1 MSFASCPFAQ
11 LFWTR
16 VPRAVGHAWKGY
28 RHVRCLS
35 PGRHR
40 VSLKWR
46 QPHLPPCLGTT
57 STRLD
62 VSQVLCGPDGEVLV
76 AWLLPCR
83 LSYSAPRD
91 HCPGGLFSWDPPD
104 RSPQMSSWSIS
115 GRALTPSTASHSR
128 SSRRCRTPSL
138 LLLEY
143 EAVCPVWYM
152 APGYYLTTQYS
163 VRHWTYNTTLR
174 MHALPG
180 HSAAWTH
187 CCAQIRVPGYAD
199 TATAHLAHGRCR
211 SSMQKPEIPP
221 ALTLAHRHG
230 RGQGP
235 LLSTAEP
242 KAGNR
247 TDGATTPGGAPVL
260 QVPGNFSI
268 LEDLQSV

>member
-1 MSFASCPFAQ
+1 MARSS
-11 LFWTR
+11 
-16 VPRAVGHAWKGY
+16 
-28 RHVRCLS
+28 S
-35 PGRHR
+35 PGSCLAVSVTRRHATIVR
-40 VSLKWR
+40 RALLVGPARSIASDVKLVHQRPGSDTEYHVSLTQQQ
-46 QPHLPPCLGTT
+46 QPAVPHPVLVTT
-57 STRLD
+57 SKYL
-62 VSQVLCGPDGEVLV
+62 
-76 AWLLPCR
+76 
-83 LSYSAPRD
+83 
-91 HCPGGLFSWDPPD
+91 
-104 RSPQMSSWSIS
+104 
-115 GRALTPSTASHSR
+115 
-128 SSRRCRTPSL
+128 
-138 LLLEY
+138 

-152 APGYYLTTQYS
+152 APGYYLTTHYS

-211 SSMQKPEIPP
+211 GSIQKPEIPP

-235 LLSTAEP
+235 LSSTAEP

-260 QVPGNFSI
+260 QIPGNFLIWRTCKASDS
-268 LEDLQSV
+268 LMTQPPGALVAYMAPSEAQARRHGCPRTVESHVGGPLLVCDR